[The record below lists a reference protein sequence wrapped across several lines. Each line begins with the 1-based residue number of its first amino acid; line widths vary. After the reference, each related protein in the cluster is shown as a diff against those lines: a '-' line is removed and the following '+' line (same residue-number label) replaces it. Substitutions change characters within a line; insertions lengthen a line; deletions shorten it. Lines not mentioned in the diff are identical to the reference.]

1 MTLDLIIILAL
12 VLFGMFAS
20 LLSKVGEKD
29 ENK

>member
-1 MTLDLIIILAL
+1 MTLDLIIIIAF

-29 ENK
+29 GNK

>member
-1 MTLDLIIILAL
+1 MTLDLIIILAF

-20 LLSKVGEKD
+20 LLSKAGEKD